1 MGDIKQ
7 MIEFK
12 FELKAQYIEHIKD
25 VSYYNHNYY
34 KLDLS
39 KYGDFIIP
47 AKCNIL
53 YEECEDD
60 SWSAYYSLG
69 YFDENNKFVACFTWL
84 DFIQDLMG

>member
-34 KLDLS
+34 KLNLS
-39 KYGDFIIP
+39 RYGDFIIP

-53 YEECEDD
+53 YEESEDD
-60 SWSAYYSLG
+60 CDYSYYSLG

-84 DFIQDLMG
+84 DENKEF

>member
-1 MGDIKQ
+1 

-25 VSYYNHNYY
+25 ISYYNHNYY
-34 KLDLS
+34 KLNLS

-53 YEECEDD
+53 YEESEDD
-60 SWSAYYSLG
+60 CDYSYYSLG